1 MNDQGDGIGR
11 KVVDSYLVVG
21 GGTAR
26 GYYLIFFYLCFCLL
40 FSHVLSVF
48 KLAEHDSCCL
58 CFFVYYFFSLSP
70 VSSSRGY
77 WGTEIV
83 VSVI

>member
-26 GYYLIFFYLCFCLL
+26 GYISFFFICAFVFCSLMSCL
-40 FSHVLSVF
+40 FF